1 MKSIIFGSSLVGFW
15 DSVYISVVSMLIV
28 FFVLIFISYI
38 LSLLKYLPQEQKK
51 REERIEKITDL
62 NHLPQKKISAE
73 DYEKFMREMLHA
85 TRRTRRKVFGKAAT
99 FTEQFHAINKSKN
112 LMNSKTKD

>member
-1 MKSIIFGSSLVGFW
+1 MKSIIFGSSPVGFW
-15 DSVYISVVSMLIV
+15 DSIYISVVSMLIV

-38 LSLLKYLPQEQKK
+38 LSLLKYLPQEQEK

-73 DYEKFMREMLHA
+73 DIKDEKILAAVSVALIEAAGDNPDSYIKLISVREL
-85 TRRTRRKVFGKAAT
+85 
-99 FTEQFHAINKSKN
+99 N
-112 LMNSKTKD
+112 